1 MSKFNAYAQR
11 VDELARK
18 AFAEYSKA
26 TDALKAAEGQYQK
39 YSRSSGNVTAEFV
52 TKQARAKADFVEAQA
67 ALDKVRRDMDGYNDT
82 VSAIRRE
89 LAAAVDAAFIV
100 DPRQVDAAAVE
111 LLKSGICRAA
121 DYEKLLHDAHKSDN
135 STMIRMIASY
145 ATQAADSL
153 KEKDGRI
160 SYDRHEEFSR
170 LNAVGQ
176 RGAGY
181 TSRAKLQEFDMLAD
195 AFRRTM
201 KNPSMIGSWDML
213 TANIIENF

>member
-26 TDALKAAEGQYQK
+26 TDALKAAEGQYRK
-39 YSRSSGNVTAEFV
+39 CSRSSGNVTAEFV
-52 TKQARAKADFVEAQA
+52 VKQARAKADFVEAQA
-67 ALDKVRRDMDGYNDT
+67 ALDKARRDMDGYNDT

-111 LLKSGICRAA
+111 LMKSGICTAA
-121 DYEKLLHDAHKSDN
+121 DFEKLMRDAGRTDN
-135 STMIRMIASY
+135 QTMTRLIASY
-145 ATQAADSL
+145 ASKSAAGL
-153 KEKDGRI
+153 KERDGRI
-160 SYDRHEEFSR
+160 SYDRREEFSR
-170 LNAVGQ
+170 LAAVAQ
-176 RGAGY
+176 QGAGH
-181 TSRAKLQEFDMLAD
+181 TSRGKLAEFDTLAD

-201 KNPSMIGSWDML
+201 RNPAMIGSWNQL